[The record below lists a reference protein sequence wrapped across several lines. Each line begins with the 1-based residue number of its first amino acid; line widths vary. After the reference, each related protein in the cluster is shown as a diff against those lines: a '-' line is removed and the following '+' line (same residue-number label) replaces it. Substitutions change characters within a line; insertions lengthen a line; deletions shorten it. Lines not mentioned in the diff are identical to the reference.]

1 MNLVERVKNILL
13 SPVSE
18 WDVIKGET
26 YTAAELFTQYAIILA
41 AIPALAGFIGFSLIG
56 HSFGVGTFRLP
67 IGYGL
72 AYCVTS
78 YIMSLAGVYILA
90 IVIDRLSPNF
100 GASQDMAAALKI
112 AVFSMTPYWIG
123 GIFLLIPSLSIITMI
138 AGIYGLY
145 LLFLG
150 IKQLKDVPSDKQVT
164 FFIIIV
170 LVTVIIQVI
179 ISAVVHSVSF
189 PRPVL

>member
-56 HSFGVGTFRLP
+56 HSFGLGTFRLP

-72 AYCVTS
+72 AYFVTS

-150 IKQLKDVPSDKQVT
+150 IKQLKDVPPDKQVT

-179 ISAVVHSVSF
+179 ISAVVHSISF